1 MDRSCV
7 DAGGIRCWV
16 FPRIDLQA
24 VATQIGAWTN
34 PIRRANEVARS
45 GFSTPTRFRKSRAR
59 LPVQTHRANVLTLL
73 SLVLMAALANLSYA
87 HAAGVCTVTT
97 SIVGGTKFKA
107 DICLPDPNGGPDFE
121 MSFDLEFKLDPA
133 DPTSLQN
140 LTVPCVG
147 FSVEVLDAAAIANV
161 DGRLPDP
168 ANQGIDPA
176 LPLRVTIEPP
186 VACGL
191 SFDDD
196 YDVEFKGNNL
206 VWNAFSPYRLMKAP
220 IAGNYRDIT
229 SSIVAGSVRSRGCGG
244 TFSEFVMVVDSLQN
258 YTSEATT
265 AYADLGSLLTDTA
278 IGPTTGA
285 TLTSDRS
292 VSQSAFEANNFS
304 DAILRLDDLVAHC
317 GALGGPALPN
327 RWRSARDLI
336 NLEGEIVARS
346 NHLKFLLGRLNGDP

>member
-1 MDRSCV
+1 V
-7 DAGGIRCWV
+7 H
-16 FPRIDLQA
+16 
-24 VATQIGAWTN
+24 
-34 PIRRANEVARS
+34 
-45 GFSTPTRFRKSRAR
+45 
-59 LPVQTHRANVLTLL
+59 THRTNLLTLL
-73 SLVLMAALANLSYA
+73 SLTLLAVLAPLPRAYA
-87 HAAGVCTVTT
+87 GGPCQVTT

-107 DICLPDPNGGPDFE
+107 DICLPDPDGGPDFE

-133 DPTSLQN
+133 DPSSLQN

-147 FSVEVLDAAAIANV
+147 FSVEVLNAAAIANV
-161 DGRLPDP
+161 DSRLPDP

-186 VACGL
+186 LACGL
-191 SFDDD
+191 AFDDD
-196 YDVEFKGNNL
+196 YDVEFKGKNL

-220 IAGNYRDIT
+220 ISGNYRDIT
-229 SSIVAGSVRSRGCGG
+229 SLINAGSVRSRGCGG
-244 TFSEFVMVVDSLQN
+244 TFSEFVMVVDSLQS
-258 YTSEATT
+258 YASEATA

-278 IGPTTGA
+278 IGPTAGA

-292 VSQSAFEANNFS
+292 VSQSAFEAGNYT
-304 DAILRLDDLVAHC
+304 DAIARVDDLVAHC
-317 GALGGPALPN
+317 GTLGGPALPN